1 MTVADFILVST
12 PISSPKLSIFKLPPG
27 MRIPLLLI
35 HLILLGD
42 TDTSGMWMALSSNKI
57 SISLEETKFLIFC
70 ICFRYPKCET
80 VNSLLRRESGTDSEN
95 MPLSL
100 EMQPIPLFSIPILA
114 YAMAFLFE
122 SLIDPFKMI
131 S

>member
-1 MTVADFILVST
+1 MAPGEMEQVVIMKDMLDKYAKVESILIT
-12 PISSPKLSIFKLPPG
+12 TE
-27 MRIPLLLI
+27 
-35 HLILLGD
+35 D
-42 TDTSGMWMALSSNKI
+42 MWMALSSNKI